1 KPSGA
6 ITAAWPPKAV
16 CRMARVRAAICTT
29 LRNAGPVL
37 ESFIAYHLA
46 IGFERLY
53 LFFDDPTDPD
63 LARVSAHPTV
73 TAIPHDTRLREHWR
87 RLPQY
92 PEQSAFTDSEVMARQ
107 VLNVE
112 MAMQLARAAGF
123 TWLLHID
130 ADELFYSPLQ
140 SAAEHF
146 EQVER
151 QQLET
156 VVYLNYEAIPERDEI
171 GDFFREID

>member
-1 KPSGA
+1 
-6 ITAAWPPKAV
+6 
-16 CRMARVRAAICTT
+16 MARVRAAICTT

-37 ESFIAYHLA
+37 DSFVAYHLA

-53 LFFDDPTDPD
+53 LFFDDPSDPD
-63 LARVSAHPTV
+63 LPRASLHAAV
-73 TAIPHDTRLREHWR
+73 TAIPNDARLREHWR
-87 RLPQY
+87 SLPQY
-92 PEQSAFTDSEVMARQ
+92 PEQSAFIDSEVMARQ
-107 VLNVE
+107 VLNTE
-112 MAMQLARAAGF
+112 FAMELARPDGF
-123 TWLLHID
+123 NWLLHID

-171 GDFFREID
+171 GDFFREVDLFKVPPARAWTPSG